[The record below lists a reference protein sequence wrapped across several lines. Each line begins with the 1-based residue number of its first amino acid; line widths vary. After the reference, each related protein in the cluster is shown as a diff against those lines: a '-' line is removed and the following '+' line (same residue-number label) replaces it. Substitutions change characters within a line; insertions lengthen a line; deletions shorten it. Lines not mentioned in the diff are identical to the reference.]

1 MDHVTRSIPSAGRE
15 HSRPRERQLMEEA
28 LTRARMREVRRE
40 YEQQRLARRVVRAR
54 RVRRRAESVGMR
66 TRRAL
71 AVTLLR

>member
-1 MDHVTRSIPSAGRE
+1 
-15 HSRPRERQLMEEA
+15 MEEA